1 VTVSRVAIVTDST
14 SDLRPDVAAAHGIR
28 VVPLTVRFGSAEFR
42 AGVDLSTEQFWE
54 RMLAPGTPIPSTA
67 APSPGTFRQVFEA
80 AFAEG
85 AEAIV
90 CPVAGSTI
98 SATIESARLA
108 AREFPDREIHV
119 IDTASTSMA
128 TGLPA
133 ILAAEMAAAG
143 ATASAVAAGVQGRLP
158 DIDLYVA
165 VDSLDYLRRN
175 GRLSAAATAIGTVL
189 SIKPIITV
197 RGGVITLAEKM
208 RTRTKARERVVQL
221 ITERPIE
228 RLVIMHTPTS
238 TSAEVEALREAI
250 LERAPGGIDPAC
262 VSTGLIGASTGP
274 HLGPHLMGAVF
285 MRRP

>member
-1 VTVSRVAIVTDST
+1 MSRVMVVTDST
-14 SDLRPDVAAAHGIR
+14 ADLAPDVVAAHGIR
-28 VVPLTVRFGSAEFR
+28 VVPLTVSFGAEELR

-54 RMLAPGTPIPSTA
+54 RMLAPGTPLPRTA
-67 APSPGTFRQVFEA
+67 APSPGAFREAFEA
-80 AFAEG
+80 SFVEG

-90 CPVAGSTI
+90 CPVVGSRI
-98 SATIESARLA
+98 SATIQSATLA
-108 AREFPDREIHV
+108 ARDLAGREIHV

-128 TGLPA
+128 TGLSA

-143 ATASAVAAGVQGRLP
+143 ASGAEVAAGVRHWLP

-165 VDSLDYLRRN
+165 VDTLDYLRKN

-197 RGGVITLAEKM
+197 RDGVITLAEKM
-208 RTRTKARERVVQL
+208 RTRTRARERVVEL
-221 ITERPIE
+221 IAERPIE
-228 RLVIMHTPTS
+228 RLAIMHTPTS
-238 TSAEVEALREAI
+238 TPEEVGAFRQAV
-250 LERAPGGIDPAC
+250 LERAPGGIDPAL
-262 VSTGLIGASTGP
+262 VSVGLIGASTGP

>member
-1 VTVSRVAIVTDST
+1 MSRVAVVTDST
-14 SDLRPDVAAAHGIR
+14 ADLAPDIAAAYGIR
-28 VVPLTVRFGSAEFR
+28 VVALTVRFGAEEFQ

-54 RMLAPGTPIPSTA
+54 RMLAPATPIPSTA
-67 APSPGTFRQVFEA
+67 APSPGAFLQAFESM
-80 AFAEG
+80 FAEG

-90 CPVAGSTI
+90 CPLVGSTI
-98 SATIESARLA
+98 SATIQSASLA

-143 ATASAVAAGVQGRLP
+143 ATAAEVAAGVRRRLP
-158 DIDLYVA
+158 DVDLYVA
-165 VDSLDYLRRN
+165 VDTLDYLRRN

-197 RGGVITLAEKM
+197 RDGVITLAEKM

-221 ITERPIE
+221 VTERPIE
-228 RLVIMHTPTS
+228 RLAIMHTPTS
-238 TSAEVEALREAI
+238 TSAEVEAFRQAI
-250 LERAPGGIDPAC
+250 LDRAPGGIDPAFI
-262 VSTGLIGASTGP
+262 SSGLIGASTGP

>member
-1 VTVSRVAIVTDST
+1 MSRVAVVTDST
-14 SDLRPDVAAAHGIR
+14 ADLAPDIAASYGIR
-28 VVPLTVRFGSAEFR
+28 VVPLTVRFGTEEFR

-54 RMLAPGTPIPSTA
+54 RMLVPATPIPSTA
-67 APSPGTFRQVFEA
+67 APSPGAFCNAFET

-90 CPVAGSTI
+90 CPLAGSMI
-98 SATIESARLA
+98 SATLQSARLA

-133 ILAAEMAAAG
+133 ILAAELAAAG
-143 ATASAVAAGVQGRLP
+143 QTGTEVAAGVRRRLP
-158 DIDLYVA
+158 DVDLYVA

-197 RGGVITLAEKM
+197 RDGVITLAGKM

-228 RLVIMHTPTS
+228 RLVIMRTPTS
-238 TSAEVEALREAI
+238 TSAEVEAFRRAVLD
-250 LERAPGGIDPAC
+250 RAPGGVDPAA
-262 VSTGLIGASTGP
+262 VSIGLIGASTGP

>member
-1 VTVSRVAIVTDST
+1 MRRTAIVTDST
-14 SDLRPDVAAAHGIR
+14 ADLAPDVAAALGIR
-28 VVPLTVRFGSAEFR
+28 VVPLTVRFGTEEFR
-42 AGVDLSTEQFWE
+42 AGVDFSTEQFWD
-54 RMLAPGTPIPSTA
+54 RMLAPGTEIPRTA
-67 APSPGTFRQVFEA
+67 APSPGTFLETFRA
-80 AFAEG
+80 LFAEG
-85 AEAIV
+85 AETIV

-98 SATIESARLA
+98 SATIQSATLA
-108 AREFPDREIHV
+108 ARELADHEIHV

-143 ATASAVAAGVQGRLP
+143 ATGAEVAAGIRQRLP

-165 VDSLDYLRRN
+165 VDTLDYLRKN

-197 RGGVITLAEKM
+197 RDGVITLAERM
-208 RTRTKARERVVQL
+208 RTRTKARERVVEL
-221 ITERPIE
+221 ITQRPIE
-228 RLVIMHTPTS
+228 RLAIMHTPTS
-238 TSAEVEALREAI
+238 TPEEVAAFRQAI
-250 LERAPGGIDPAC
+250 LDRAPGGIDPAF
-262 VSTGLIGASTGP
+262 VSVNLIGSSTGP